1 MTRIIL
7 LIAFI
12 FGVIGTCIGE
22 IEQDTEKDKKD

>member
-22 IEQDTEKDKKD
+22 AHINDDTDKKD